1 MIEVAERIDSIGT
14 PIMALAQKSATK
26 PLLLIVAGV
35 KGAVGSTVAATGAA
49 LQKDPQTVLPSLT
62 AFDNPSP
69 AEVLSKTQIAG
80 WDVSP
85 RTLVQSLEYYEV
97 LPPEKFLPLEED
109 LRRIPIFPA
118 PPPAFSFRERVE
130 RLSQDIREFRRLHPE
145 NQPVFINLLPACELP
160 DLGTCHSL
168 EQIYADAGA
177 AAFPDLAYT
186 LSAILSGL
194 PVVNFTPNPVELSL
208 LVQEAMKAGVPLCGR
223 DGKTGQTYLK
233 VVLASALRARNLRV
247 DGWYSLNLLGNEDG
261 RNLADPRKAAGK
273 LANKTEVLEEILGYS
288 VGQRYGVSS
297 HKVVID
303 YYPPRGDAK
312 EAWDVIDFAGLFG
325 LPMSLRLN
333 LQARDS
339 ILAAPLVIDLAW
351 WMASLQAAGRSGLV
365 PELGFYFK
373 KPMGPNPPITFQDQ
387 LAQLDRL
394 KIFCREKIG
403 G

>member
-1 MIEVAERIDSIGT
+1 M
-14 PIMALAQKSATK
+14 
-26 PLLLIVAGV
+26 
-35 KGAVGSTVAATGAA
+35 
-49 LQKDPQTVLPSLT
+49 
-62 AFDNPSP
+62 
-69 AEVLSKTQIAG
+69 
-80 WDVSP
+80 
-85 RTLVQSLEYYEV
+85 
-97 LPPEKFLPLEED
+97 PLEED
-109 LRRIPIFPA
+109 LLRIPILQA
-118 PPPAFSFRERVE
+118 PPPAFPFREQVE
-130 RLSQDIREFRRLHPE
+130 RLSQDIREFKRLHPE

-160 DLGTCHSL
+160 KPSAYQDLD
-168 EQIYADAGA
+168 QFYAMGNP

-186 LSAILSGL
+186 LAAILSGL
-194 PVVNFTPNPVELSL
+194 PVVNFTPNPVELPL
-208 LVQEAMKAGVPLCGR
+208 LVQEGVKAGVPLCGR

-233 VVLASALRARNLRV
+233 VVLASALKARNLRV

-288 VGQRYGVSS
+288 VGERFGVSS

-325 LPMSLRLN
+325 LPMSLRMN

-351 WMASLQAAGRSGLV
+351 WMVRLKAAGRSGLV

-373 KPMGPNPPITFQDQ
+373 KPLGPNPPITFQDQ

-394 KIFCREKIG
+394 GIFCREKIG

>member
-1 MIEVAERIDSIGT
+1 MPPS
-14 PIMALAQKSATK
+14 QKLGPKA
-26 PLLLIVAGV
+26 PLLIVSGA
-35 KGAVGSTVAATGAA
+35 KGAVGSTVAATAAA
-49 LQKDPQTVLPSLT
+49 LKRAPESVLPYLT
-62 AFDNPSP
+62 APQGS
-69 AEVLSKTQIAG
+69 AATEALLKTQIAG
-80 WDVSP
+80 WDLSA
-85 RTLVQSLEYYEV
+85 RTLEQSLEYHGV

-109 LRRIPIFPA
+109 LREVSIRQA
-118 PPPAFSFRERVE
+118 PPPAFSFREQVE
-130 RLSQDIREFRRLHPE
+130 RLIQDIREFKRLHPE

-160 DLGTCHSL
+160 ESSAYQDLEHL
-168 EQIYADAGA
+168 YARGNPS
-177 AAFPDLAYT
+177 AFPDLAYT
-186 LSAILSGL
+186 LAAILSGL
-194 PVVNFTPNPVELSL
+194 PVVNFTPNPVELPL
-208 LVQEAMKAGVPLCGR
+208 LVQEAVKAGTPLCGR

-233 VVLASALRARNLRV
+233 VVLASALRARSLRV

-261 RNLADPRKAAGK
+261 RNLVDPRKAAGK
-273 LANKTEVLEEILGYS
+273 LANKTEVLDEILGYS
-288 VGQRYGVSS
+288 VGDRYGVSS

-351 WMASLQAAGRSGLV
+351 WMVSLQAAGRSGLV

-373 KPMGPNPPITFQDQ
+373 KPLGPNPPITFQDQ

-394 KIFCREKIG
+394 RNFCREKTG